1 MGRVESHIPKMTDPS
16 QRKLII
22 AIDGPAGAGKSTIA
36 SRLARKLGYVNL
48 ESGAMYRALA
58 LRAIEADASFDDE
71 AALLKMAQDSRITLE
86 RSIGGHRVLLNGK
99 DASARIRERDVTE
112 AASRVSVHPKVRE
125 WMVARQREM
134 GIGGGVVMEGRDIG
148 TKVFP
153 DADLKIFL
161 DADPVIREQRRLDQQ
176 GVKGAPAQAMAA
188 ELRERDR
195 RDRTRAAS
203 PLVAAEDAVVL
214 DSTNM
219 SEDEVL
225 NRIEE
230 LVDERRAARS

>member
-1 MGRVESHIPKMTDPS
+1 MTDPS
-16 QRKLII
+16 SRKLII

-58 LRAIEADASFDDE
+58 LKAIEWDASFEDE
-71 AALLKMAQDSRITLE
+71 AALLKMAQESRITME
-86 RSIGGHRVLLNGK
+86 PAMGGNRVLLDK
-99 DASARIRERDVTE
+99 RDISARIRERDVTE
-112 AASRVSVHPKVRE
+112 AASKVSVHPKVRE

-134 GIGGGVVMEGRDIG
+134 GLGGGVVMEGRDIG

-161 DADPVIREQRRLDQQ
+161 DADPVIREQRRMDQQ
-176 GVKGAPAQAMAA
+176 RVKGAPAQAMAA

-203 PLVAAEDAVVL
+203 PLEPAPDAVLL
-214 DSTNM
+214 DSTHL

-225 NRIEE
+225 ERIEA
-230 LVDERRAARS
+230 LVNGKIAARPA

>member
-1 MGRVESHIPKMTDPS
+1 MTDPS

-22 AIDGPAGAGKSTIA
+22 AIDGPAGVGKSTLA
-36 SRLARKLGYVNL
+36 ARLARKLGYVNL

-58 LRAIEADASFDDE
+58 LKAIEWDASFDDE
-71 AALLKMAQDSRITLE
+71 DTLLKMAQDSTITLE
-86 RSIGGHRVLLNGK
+86 RAIGGNRVLLNGK
-99 DASARIRERDVTE
+99 DISSRIRERDVSE
-112 AASRVSVHPKVRE
+112 GASRVSVHPKVRE

-134 GIGGGVVMEGRDIG
+134 GTGGGVVMEGRDIG

-161 DADPVIREQRRLDQQ
+161 DADPVVREQRRMDQQ
-176 GVKGAPAQAMAA
+176 KVKGKSAQAMAT
-188 ELRERDR
+188 ELRERDQ

-203 PLVAAEDAVVL
+203 PLAAAEDAVVL
-214 DSTNM
+214 DSTKM

-225 NRIEE
+225 SRIGE
-230 LVDERRAARS
+230 LVEERLAPKG